1 MLIWQT
7 GRGRRAQ
14 RRMIAWTRYQA
25 RYDKLTAGQ
34 RCCGAGVPG
43 AAVRTTP
50 GYFRA
55 EGWNPLPYDLRHGA

>member
-1 MLIWQT
+1 MLVWQT

-25 RYDKLTAGQ
+25 RCDKLADRQPSSARIGN
-34 RCCGAGVPG
+34 P
-43 AAVRTTP
+43 VRSTP

-55 EGWNPLPYDLRHGA
+55 EGWQTDRGALRHGA